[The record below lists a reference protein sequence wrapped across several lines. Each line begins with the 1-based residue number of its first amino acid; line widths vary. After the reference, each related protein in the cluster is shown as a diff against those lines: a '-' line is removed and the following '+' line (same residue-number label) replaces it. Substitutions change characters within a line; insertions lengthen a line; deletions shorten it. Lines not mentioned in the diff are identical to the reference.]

1 MADVVNRRITL
12 AARPVGFPKDSDFG
26 LVEDTVS
33 EPAEGE
39 LLLQTL
45 YLSLDPYMRG
55 RISEARSYAASVEIG
70 QTMVGGTVSSVVVS
84 HHPKYKSG
92 DIVLS
97 YSGWQDYELS
107 NGQGLHKLDPVHG
120 PIRSARRWV

>member
-45 YLSLDPYMRG
+45 YPV
-55 RISEARSYAASVEIG
+55 SYTHLTLPTICSV
-70 QTMVGGTVSSVVVS
+70 
-84 HHPKYKSG
+84 
-92 DIVLS
+92 
-97 YSGWQDYELS
+97 
-107 NGQGLHKLDPVHG
+107 
-120 PIRSARRWV
+120 